1 MRNEEILS
9 VIGLGLMTLGMITFL
24 ILISYLPEVL

>member
-9 VIGLGLMTLGMITFL
+9 VIGLGVVGFGL
-24 ILISYLPEVL
+24 ILFMTIVTYLPEVY

>member
-9 VIGLGLMTLGMITFL
+9 VIGFGMVTLAMVTFL
-24 ILISYLPEVL
+24 VMIQYLPEVY

>member
-9 VIGLGLMTLGMITFL
+9 VIGLGLLTLGMIVFL
-24 ILISYLPEVL
+24 MIIPYLPEVI

>member
-9 VIGLGLMTLGMITFL
+9 VIGLGFMTLGMIVFL
-24 ILISYLPEVL
+24 TIVSYLPEVI

>member
-9 VIGLGLMTLGMITFL
+9 VIGLGMMTLG
-24 ILISYLPEVL
+24 LISFLVIVQFLPEVM